1 MILKLQRGIFDSQQ
15 YPLTLF
21 LILNYKDKTMS
32 LVLNCQSQ
40 FAAKLTC
47 GFMLH
52 DYLETMEVIE
62 RTLSLYC
69 TANKGLKGTVVN
81 RVCNTLNG
89 VSFEVR

>member
-1 MILKLQRGIFDSQQ
+1 
-15 YPLTLF
+15 
-21 LILNYKDKTMS
+21 MS

-69 TANKGLKGTVVN
+69 AGDDT
-81 RVCNTLNG
+81 RHNTCYQIHLLN
-89 VSFEVR
+89 SDDLFFIS